1 MVCVLF
7 HSGLALDSQESGSK
21 GVQLLALSF
30 SLCPCSSRTLAAL
43 KGEWPSLISVRAAD
57 LKLCSIQG
65 LLFPSRSAS
74 EGRKKKP
81 RDGPF
86 SLLSQHTG
94 SWLFRSRLQRAA
106 LGQAVPSQTL
116 RGRDLTA
123 SHYFLSGFSLL
134 QVSQAPWGIFHT
146 RIQGCPPAV
155 GSRGAAGLRWRLAP
169 RPGSILVYAFLLS
182 CGLIFLL
189 LWLLGNHGC
198 PKALIHTQ

>member
-1 MVCVLF
+1 MT
-7 HSGLALDSQESGSK
+7 
-21 GVQLLALSF
+21 VQFRVF
-30 SLCPCSSRTLAAL
+30 SLHTCLQGLFEGTSILLQSTVFSVETISSNY
-43 KGEWPSLISVRAAD
+43 
-57 LKLCSIQG
+57 QG

-81 RDGPF
+81 CDGHF

-106 LGQAVPSQTL
+106 LGQAVPSQNL
-116 RGRDLTA
+116 RGRDLMA

-134 QVSQAPWGIFHT
+134 QVSQAPWGIFHK

-155 GSRGAAGLRWRLAP
+155 ASRGAAGLRWRLAP
-169 RPGSILVYAFLLS
+169 RPGSILVYALLLS

-189 LWLLGNHGC
+189 LWLLGKHGC
-198 PKALIHTQ
+198 PKALIRTQ